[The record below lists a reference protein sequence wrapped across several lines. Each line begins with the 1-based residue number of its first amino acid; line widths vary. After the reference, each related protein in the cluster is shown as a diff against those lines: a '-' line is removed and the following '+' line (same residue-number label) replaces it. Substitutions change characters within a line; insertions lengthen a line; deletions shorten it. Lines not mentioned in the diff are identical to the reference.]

1 MAGNTTYL
9 TREGLKKL
17 ETELDH
23 LRRVRR
29 YEVAERLRAAI
40 DEGGNL
46 RENAEYES
54 AKNEQ
59 SFVEGR
65 ILQLETMLS
74 DAVIIQDN
82 GNSNEG
88 IVRLGN
94 TVHIQEEDTEDVEI
108 YQIVGAAEANP
119 SEGRIS
125 NESPLGRA
133 LLDQKVGD
141 TITVTT
147 PAGELSFEIIKI
159 S

>member
-1 MAGNTTYL
+1 MAAHTTYL

-17 ETELDH
+17 EAELDY
-23 LRRVRR
+23 LRRTRR
-29 YEVAERLRAAI
+29 HEVADRLRAAI
-40 DEGGNL
+40 DEGGDL

-74 DAVIIQDN
+74 DAVIIQNN
-82 GNSNEG
+82 GAVG
-88 IVRLGN
+88 IVSLGR
-94 TVHIQEEDTEDVEI
+94 TVHIQEENTDNVEI

-119 SEGRIS
+119 SQGRIS
-125 NESPLGRA
+125 NESPIGQA

-141 TITVTT
+141 IVTVKT
-147 PAGELSFEIIKI
+147 PVGELLFEIIEI
-159 S
+159 VN